1 MRDESGS
8 FKPFSQKSNP
18 ENTTKA
24 VLGSMDVD
32 MLENKTKKPQINDHL
47 STDTKRL
54 YRDMFFSCV
63 QPHLFTSSC
72 WSNT

>member
-1 MRDESGS
+1 MIRDEARS
-8 FKPFSQKSNP
+8 FKPFSQESNP

-24 VLGSMDVD
+24 VLRSKDVGKQ
-32 MLENKTKKPQINDHL
+32 KTKKQINNHL

-54 YRDMFFSCV
+54 YRDMFFICV